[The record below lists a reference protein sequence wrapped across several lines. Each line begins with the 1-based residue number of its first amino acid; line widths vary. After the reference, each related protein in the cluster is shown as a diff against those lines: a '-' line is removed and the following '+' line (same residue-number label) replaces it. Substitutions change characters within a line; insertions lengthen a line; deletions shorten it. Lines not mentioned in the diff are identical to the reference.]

1 MRRKTVSVITLS
13 LLLIGM
19 LILTF
24 NIQPVK
30 AGIPPPLVALTIH
43 QPEGPFLEPIT
54 PYVSFQEPDTY
65 YYQLN
70 TSVLVIAHVLEYFIF
85 EHFILDGNPID
96 TGSARITILMD
107 KDHTLSASFI
117 PYGPLLPVGGKATP
131 INIPL
136 DKPKLQIPW
145 IWLTTII
152 LPLIVTVVFVKL
164 KKKKQ

>member
-1 MRRKTVSVITLS
+1 M
-13 LLLIGM
+13 LLFTGM
-19 LILTF
+19 LTLAF
-24 NIQPVK
+24 NIQPAK

-43 QPEGPFLEPIT
+43 QSEGGYLEPIT

-65 YYQLN
+65 YYQLDTN
-70 TSVLVIAHVLEYFIF
+70 VEVVARILEYFIF

-107 KDHTLSASFI
+107 KNHTLSASFI

-131 INIPL
+131 I
-136 DKPKLQIPW
+136 DKAIIKPELHNPW
-145 IWLTTII
+145 IWLSTII
-152 LPLIVTVVFVKL
+152 LPLIATAVFIKL